1 MDAVLRG
8 LATYGAVLII
18 FRITGKRTLAQITVF
33 DFVLL
38 LIISETTQQGM
49 IGQDYSITNAVLL
62 VATLIST
69 DLLLNFLKQRW
80 LWLERFTEGEPL
92 IILEN
97 GQLIKERADR
107 LQIDES
113 DVLQAARELQGLERL
128 DQIKYAVLER
138 NGGITVIPKPEFK

>member
-8 LATYGAVLII
+8 VAIYIALLVI

-49 IGQDYSITNAVLL
+49 LGQDFSVTNAVLL
-62 VATLIST
+62 VVTLVGM
-69 DLLLNFLKQRW
+69 DLGLNFLKRHS
-80 LWLERFTEGEPL
+80 LWIERLTEGAPL

-97 GQLIKERADR
+97 GKLLQDR
-107 LQIDES
+107 LSKLQIDES
-113 DVLQAARELQGLERL
+113 DILQAARELQGLERL

-138 NGGITVIPKPEFK
+138 NGAISVIPKPEFK